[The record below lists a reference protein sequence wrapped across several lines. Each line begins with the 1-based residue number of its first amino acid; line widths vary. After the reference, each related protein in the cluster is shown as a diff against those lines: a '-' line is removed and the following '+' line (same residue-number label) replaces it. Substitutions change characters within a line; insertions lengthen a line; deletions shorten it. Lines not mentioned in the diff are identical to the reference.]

1 MFLIAPS
8 LPLYHCYLFAVK
20 DVAASLPHRVP
31 RALMYQISSRV
42 VLLLLLLLFF
52 FLFFFFGKMAYFKL

>member
-1 MFLIAPS
+1 MFALS

-20 DVAASLPHRVP
+20 DVAASLQHRVP
-31 RALMYQISSRV
+31 RALMYQIFSRV

-52 FLFFFFGKMAYFKL
+52 FFVFFFFWENGIF